1 MESNKNTIGGR
12 IAALRK
18 VAGLKQRELA
28 EKIHVSRELVNMWE
42 NDSRQIKGDDI
53 SALADALGTT
63 CDYLLRGVSAQN
75 VDISKET
82 GLTEGSINHL
92 KRLTRIRWGHG
103 NLTISNAINAFVG
116 SAGFVPFMIS
126 FWDYQIEVEKLV
138 KCERDFMEGLAKYEG
153 RLPNGTTPLEY
164 AAKLSL
170 ESESCLRSE
179 AHSVIEQADSVNYKL
194 FKLEQALKRITDS
207 YQKEAESNGQHHKN
221 G

>member
-18 VAGLKQRELA
+18 AAGLKQRELA

-53 SALADALGTT
+53 ATLADALGTT

-82 GLTEGSINHL
+82 GLTNDSINHL
-92 KRLTRIRWGHG
+92 KRLARIRWGHG
-103 NLTISNAINAFVG
+103 DLAISNTINAFVG
-116 SAGFVPFMIS
+116 SVGFVAFMIS

-138 KCERDFMEGLAKYEG
+138 KCERDFMQGLIRYEG
-153 RLPNGTTPLEY
+153 RLPNGMTLLEY
-164 AAKLSL
+164 AAMLSL